1 MSIIGEYISEQNGI
15 FYSHINKI
23 IKNAI
28 PERSGVIAGKNSETI
43 IWNIVFKDNS
53 ILRTLEV
60 LEINGDEINK
70 KKYGYEYSTPSG
82 FFFYYEFQLETDRIS
97 TVDKLWKPKYH
108 LHVGVKKNKSS
119 LIKDI
124 PEQLIDHRG
133 PHYKVASIEINEI
146 VGMIVVNFFSDNQ
159 ELVEK
164 LKICSF

>member
-28 PERSGVIAGKNSETI
+28 PERFTGKNSETI
-43 IWNIVFKDNS
+43 SWNIVFMDNS

-60 LEINGDEINK
+60 LEINEGEINR
-70 KKYGYEYSTPSG
+70 KKYGYEYSTSSG
-82 FFFYYEFQLETDRIS
+82 FFFYYEFHLETDRIS

-108 LHVGVKKNKSS
+108 LHVGVKKNKST

-124 PEQLIDHRG
+124 PEQLIDHKG